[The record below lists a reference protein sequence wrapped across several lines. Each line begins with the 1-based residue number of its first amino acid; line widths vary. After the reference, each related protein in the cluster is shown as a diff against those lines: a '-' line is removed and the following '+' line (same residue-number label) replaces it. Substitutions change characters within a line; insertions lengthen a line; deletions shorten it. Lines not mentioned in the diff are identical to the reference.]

1 MKIKTKE
8 MSYEDVLKVKPYVRR
23 KPWKQLPLL
32 RYIIKWY
39 STVDLMRVGFK
50 ANRIGMEKLGK
61 DEPCLILMNHSCF
74 TDMEIVGKLFGDR
87 RYSIVCTRDAMVGK
101 NWLMRLL
108 GCITTTKYI
117 TDLPLVQDMVYAVR
131 KLNSSVVMY
140 PEAMYSF
147 DGTAT
152 VLPDSLPKC
161 LKLLN
166 VPVIMVR
173 THGAFLRDPL
183 YNGLQLRKTKITA
196 DVEYLL
202 SPEEIKAKSANELK
216 EILDTAF
223 TFDDFRYQQENKIRI
238 KEKFRADGLER
249 VLYKCPNCQTEGKMV
264 GKGIHLTCEHC
275 QKTYELTEYGFLKAL
290 NGETEIDHVPDWY
303 LWERESV
310 RKELEEGTYLFEE
323 DVAIYMMVDA
333 KCLYKVGDGHL
344 RHSKDGFHL
353 TGCDGKLDYS
363 QKAES
368 SYTINADFF
377 WYEIGDVVCI
387 GDVAKQYYCFPKSKE
402 VNVAKVRLA
411 TEELYKIAKANKTRA
426 RKVKTEEQ
434 K

>member
-8 MSYEDVLKVKPYVRR
+8 MSYEDVLKVNPYVRK
-23 KPWKQLPLL
+23 KPLKQLSLF
-32 RYIIKWY
+32 RWIVKWY
-39 STVDLMRVGFK
+39 STVDLLRVGFK
-50 ANRIGMEKLGK
+50 ANMIGMEKLGE

-74 TDMEIVGKLFGDR
+74 TDMEMVWKLFGNR

-101 NWLMRLL
+101 NLLLRLF

-216 EILDTAF
+216 DILDKAF
-223 TFDDFRYQQENKIRI
+223 TFDDFRYQQENNIRI

-249 VLYKCPNCQTEGKMV
+249 VLYKCPNCQVEGKMV

-275 QKTYELTEYGFLKAL
+275 KKSYELTEYGFLKASK
-290 NGETEIDHVPDWY
+290 GETEIDHVPDWY
-303 LWERESV
+303 QWERECV
-310 RKELEEGTYLFEE
+310 RKEIEEGTYLLDE
-323 DVAIYMMVDA
+323 DVNIYMMVDA

-353 TGCDGKLDYS
+353 SGCDGKLDYS
-363 QKAES
+363 QKVES

-411 TEELYKIAKANKTRA
+411 AEELYKIARANKTRV
-426 RKVKTEEQ
+426 RKVKIEEQ

>member
-152 VLPDSLPKC
+152 VLPDS
-161 LKLLN
+161 
-166 VPVIMVR
+166 
-173 THGAFLRDPL
+173 
-183 YNGLQLRKTKITA
+183 
-196 DVEYLL
+196 
-202 SPEEIKAKSANELK
+202 
-216 EILDTAF
+216 
-223 TFDDFRYQQENKIRI
+223 
-238 KEKFRADGLER
+238 
-249 VLYKCPNCQTEGKMV
+249 
-264 GKGIHLTCEHC
+264 
-275 QKTYELTEYGFLKAL
+275 
-290 NGETEIDHVPDWY
+290 
-303 LWERESV
+303 
-310 RKELEEGTYLFEE
+310 
-323 DVAIYMMVDA
+323 
-333 KCLYKVGDGHL
+333 
-344 RHSKDGFHL
+344 
-353 TGCDGKLDYS
+353 
-363 QKAES
+363 
-368 SYTINADFF
+368 
-377 WYEIGDVVCI
+377 
-387 GDVAKQYYCFPKSKE
+387 
-402 VNVAKVRLA
+402 
-411 TEELYKIAKANKTRA
+411 
-426 RKVKTEEQ
+426 
-434 K
+434 

>member
-8 MSYEDVLKVKPYVRR
+8 LSYEEVLKVKPYER
-23 KPWKQLPLL
+23 KKPLKQLALF
-32 RYIIKWY
+32 RQIVKWY
-39 STVDLMRVGFK
+39 ATVDLLRVDFK
-50 ANRIGMEKLGK
+50 ANKIGMEKLGK

-74 TDMEIVGKLFGDR
+74 TDMEMVWKLFGDR
-87 RYSIVCTRDAMVGK
+87 RYSIVCTKDAMVGK
-101 NWLMRLL
+101 NWLMRLF

-166 VPVIMVR
+166 VPVVMVR

-183 YNGLQLRKTKITA
+183 YNGLQLRKTQITA

-202 SPEEIKAKSANELK
+202 SPEEIKTKSAKELK
-216 EILDTAF
+216 DILDEAF
-223 TFDDFRYQQENKIRI
+223 SFDEFRYQQEHNIRI

-249 VLYKCPNCQTEGKMV
+249 VLYKCPSCQTEGKMV

-275 QKTYELTEYGFLKAL
+275 KKAYELTEYGFLKAVK
-290 NGETEIDHVPDWY
+290 GETEINHVPDWY
-303 LWERESV
+303 QWQRECV
-310 RKELEEGTYLFEE
+310 HKEMEEGTYLFDE
-323 DVAIYMMVDA
+323 DVTIYMMVDA
-333 KCLYKVGDGHL
+333 KCCLLYTSPSPRD
-344 RHSKDGFHL
+344 
-353 TGCDGKLDYS
+353 
-363 QKAES
+363 
-368 SYTINADFF
+368 
-377 WYEIGDVVCI
+377 
-387 GDVAKQYYCFPKSKE
+387 
-402 VNVAKVRLA
+402 
-411 TEELYKIAKANKTRA
+411 
-426 RKVKTEEQ
+426 
-434 K
+434 